1 MKLTMRPYQNEED
14 YWRIRA
20 FLRRVFLLNDRREL
34 GWQAYR
40 FDYWR
45 WHGIENLGHGSLEGS
60 VFLWETAGGEIAAVL
75 HQEAPGDAFLQLHP
89 ELCPSDLA
97 SDLQAEMLAVAE
109 RHLAVPSGE
118 GGRKLWVWAH
128 EEDERRH
135 DVLARR
141 GYTRTD
147 VREHARYRSLGG
159 EGAAPIPEP
168 PLPQGYSVRALG
180 DVEEHAARSW
190 LSWRAFHPDEPD
202 EDYGEFESYEGWGWY
217 ANIQR
222 APLYR
227 RDLDLVAVAP
237 DGSLASF
244 CTVWFDDV
252 TRCAAFEPVGTSPEH
267 LRRGLGKAVMS
278 EGLRRARRLGATRAF
293 VGSYTVP
300 AHALYASVGFTDYEL
315 VVPWE
320 MVL

>member
-1 MKLTMRPYQNEED
+1 MKLTMRPYENEED

-20 FLRRVFLLNDRREL
+20 FLRRVFLFNGRREL

-45 WHGIENLGHGSLEGS
+45 WHGIENLGHGSLEEG
-60 VFLWETAGGEIAAVL
+60 VFLWETAGGELAAVL
-75 HQEAPGDAFLQLHP
+75 HGEAPGDAFLQLHP
-89 ELCPSDLA
+89 ELCLPYLA
-97 SDLQAEMLAVAE
+97 GDLQAEMLAAAE
-109 RHLAVPSGE
+109 RHLAVPRKDGR
-118 GGRKLWVWAH
+118 RKLWVWTH
-128 EEDERRH
+128 EEDAKRH

-141 GYTRTD
+141 GYTKTA
-147 VREHARYRSLGG
+147 VQEYARYRALGG
-159 EGAAPIPEP
+159 EGAAPIPEAP
-168 PLPQGYSVRALG
+168 VAEGYSVRALG
-180 DVEEHAARSW
+180 GGEEHAARSW
-190 LSWRAFHPDEPD
+190 LSWRAFHPDDPD
-202 EDYGEFESYEGWGWY
+202 EAYEGWDWY

-244 CTVWFDDV
+244 CTIWFDDV
-252 TRCAAFEPVGTSPEH
+252 TRCAAFEPVGTAPEYQR
-267 LRRGLGKAVMS
+267 LGLGKAVMS
-278 EGLRRARRLGATRAF
+278 EGLRRARKLGATRAF

-320 MVL
+320 IVL

>member
-1 MKLTMRPYQNEED
+1 MNLTMRPYQDEED

-45 WHGIENLGHGSLEGS
+45 WHGVENLGHGSLEEG
-60 VFLWETAGGEIAAVL
+60 VLLWETAGGEIGAVL
-75 HQEAPGDAFLQLHP
+75 NPEGPGDAFLQLHP
-89 ELCPSDLA
+89 GLCTPDLA
-97 SDLQAEMLAVAE
+97 GGLLAEMLAVAE
-109 RHLAVPSGE
+109 RRLAVPTGDAK
-118 GGRKLWVWAH
+118 RKLWVWTN
-128 EEDERRH
+128 EEDEQRH
-135 DVLARR
+135 DVLTRR
-141 GYTRTD
+141 GYTRTA
-147 VREHARYRSLGG
+147 VREHARYRALNGR
-159 EGAAPIPEP
+159 GALPIPEVS
-168 PLPQGYSVRALG
+168 LPAGYFVRALG
-180 DVEEHAARSW
+180 DVEEHPVRSW

-202 EDYGEFESYEGWGWY
+202 EAYEGWEWY

-244 CTVWFDDV
+244 CTIWFDDV
-252 TRCAAFEPVGTSPEH
+252 TRCAAFEPVGTGREYW
-267 LRRGLGKAVMS
+267 RRGLGKAVMS
-278 EGLRRARRLGATRAF
+278 EGLRRAAKLGAMKAF

-300 AHALYASVGFTDYEL
+300 AHALYASVGFVDYEL

-320 MVL
+320 IVV